1 VRFEIQELIRAPRD
15 EVMKAVADPRLYE
28 SMGSMPSLGPPS
40 VLDCSEKGGVTS
52 MRIRYRFEGQLSR
65 AARAVLDPQK
75 MTWVV
80 ELEVDAQ
87 KYHVAFRMLPDHYA
101 DRMKCSGEYR
111 FEAKG
116 DTTEQVMQG
125 EMVVSVP
132 LVAGVV
138 ERAIMIGFRE
148 HMNEQAK
155 VVERFATGEETGT
168 TAGTTTGPAAEGSED
183 TSGDS
188 SKDT

>member
-1 VRFEIQELIRAPRD
+1 
-15 EVMKAVADPRLYE
+15 MTAVADPRLYE

-40 VLDCSEKGGVTS
+40 VLDCSEKAGVTS

-65 AARAVLDPQK
+65 AARAVLDPEK

-111 FEAKG
+111 FEEKG
-116 DTTEQVMQG
+116 DTTEQIMEG

-155 VVERFATGEETGT
+155 VVDRFATGTATGT
-168 TAGTTTGPAAEGSED
+168 ADDSSED
-183 TSGDS
+183 TTGES

>member
-1 VRFEIQELIRAPRD
+1 MRFEIQELIRAPR
-15 EVMKAVADPRLYE
+15 EAVMKAVADPHLYE

-111 FEAKG
+111 FEEKG
-116 DTTEQVMQG
+116 DTTAQIMQG

-155 VVERFATGEETGT
+155 VVERFATT
-168 TAGTTTGPAAEGSED
+168 TAGD
-183 TSGDS
+183 V
-188 SKDT
+188 SKDTTGAASKDTTGDGSKDT